1 MYGAMHINSF
11 ALHKIDMIWVF
22 IGHAHRRAPPVI
34 QAA

>member
-11 ALHKIDMIWVF
+11 ALHNIDMIWMS
-22 IGHAHRRAPPVI
+22 IGLAHRRAPPVI